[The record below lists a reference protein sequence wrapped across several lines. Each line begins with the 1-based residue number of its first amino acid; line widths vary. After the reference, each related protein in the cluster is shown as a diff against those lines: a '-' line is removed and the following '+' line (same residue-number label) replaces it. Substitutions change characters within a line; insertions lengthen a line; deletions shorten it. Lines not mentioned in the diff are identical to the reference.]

1 MNGLALPPALLRV
14 AVRQLGRRA
23 LDPSLAWDVQRER
36 LEAFLASS
44 PAPRGTTVVE
54 RVLNGVRA
62 EVISAGSAH
71 PRCTIVHFH
80 GGGYCLGSPRMV
92 RTWAA
97 RLSARTSCEVVLP
110 DYRLAPEHPY
120 PAALEDARAVMKAVL
135 GDFAADTVVVS
146 GDSAGGGLAL
156 ALVLAMR
163 DAGEKLPA
171 GCMLLSAWLDLS
183 TDRGAF
189 PGLVRKDVVLS
200 PGWLEACA
208 AAYAGQIG
216 LTDPAVSPLLA
227 EHGGLPR
234 LLIQAGAD
242 ELLAPDAERLAAS
255 ASASEVDVTY
265 TRWPRMWHDFELQ
278 PGMLAAADSALSQAA
293 WFVGRVT
300 SYPASLP
307 NLWLS
312 DGVI

>member
-1 MNGLALPPALLRV
+1 MSGLTLPSALLRI

-23 LDPSLAWDVQRER
+23 LDPSLTWDVQRHR
-36 LEAFLASS
+36 LDQLMATAPTPSGAS
-44 PAPRGTTVVE
+44 VVE
-54 RVLNGVRA
+54 RVMNGVRTEVMVPGGAPA
-62 EVISAGSAH
+62 ERTV
-71 PRCTIVHFH
+71 VHFH

-97 RLSARTSCEVVLP
+97 RLSASTSCQVVLP
-110 DYRLAPEHPY
+110 DYRLAPAHPF
-120 PAALEDARAVMKAVL
+120 PAALDDARSVMKAVL
-135 GDFAADTVVVS
+135 GDVASDTVVVS

-156 ALVLAMR
+156 SLVLAMR
-163 DAGEKLPA
+163 DAGEQLPA
-171 GCMLLSAWLDLS
+171 GCILLSAWLDLS
-183 TDRGAF
+183 MDRGAF
-189 PGLVRKDVVLS
+189 PGLVRKDVLLS

-208 AAYAGQIG
+208 VAYSSHAG
-216 LTDPAVSPLLA
+216 LADPAVSPLLA
-227 EHGGLPR
+227 DHAGLPP

-293 WFVGRVT
+293 WFVERVT
-300 SYPASLP
+300 TR
-307 NLWLS
+307 
-312 DGVI
+312 